1 MSSWPSRTQTAGLI
15 LVLAALVALAL
26 TRACSVYTLP

>member
-1 MSSWPSRTQTAGLI
+1 MGWPSRTQIAGLL

-26 TRACSVYTLP
+26 VRACGSPPTF

>member
-1 MSSWPSRTQTAGLI
+1 MVEHTRTQLLGLL

-26 TRACSVYTLP
+26 VRACREPPQF